1 MYAHHDESGA
11 NTMMDRVWLPLILPI
26 SAVAITAALIVGVGS
41 ILLAFNTELFKIGDE
56 HILTP
61 VAIALGMTI
70 VVLIGATIAAK
81 TWAKDE

>member
-1 MYAHHDESGA
+1 MSAYHDESGA
-11 NTMMDRVWLPLILPI
+11 NTTVDRVWLPLILPI
-26 SAVAITAALIVGVGS
+26 TAVAITAVLIVGVGS
-41 ILLAFNTELFKIGDE
+41 ILLAFNTVLFNIGDE
-56 HILTP
+56 HIVTP

>member
-1 MYAHHDESGA
+1 MSAYHDESGA
-11 NTMMDRVWLPLILPI
+11 NTAVDRVWLPLVLPI
-26 SAVAITAALIVGVGS
+26 SAAAITAALIVGVGS
-41 ILLAFNTELFKIGDE
+41 ILLAFNTELFTIGDE

-61 VAIALGMTI
+61 VAIALGMTM

>member
-1 MYAHHDESGA
+1 MSAYHDESGA
-11 NTMMDRVWLPLILPI
+11 NTAVDRVWLPLILPI
-26 SAVAITAALIVGVGS
+26 SAAAITAALIVGVGS
-41 ILLAFNTELFKIGDE
+41 ILLAFNTELLTIGDE

>member
-1 MYAHHDESGA
+1 MSTNHDESGA

-26 SAVAITAALIVGVGS
+26 SAAAITAALILGIGS
-41 ILLAFNTELFKIGDE
+41 TLLAFNTELLKIGDE

-61 VAIALGMTI
+61 VAIALGMTV
-70 VVLIGATIAAK
+70 VVLIGGTIAAK